1 MSDVATLITAIGGLL
16 TVLFSGV
23 TAILALRTGSRKE
36 RRSAGRKAI
45 ERVLDTDDEDADDD
59 RLREIKKLAHELQR
73 QQLLR
78 ELAELD
84 GEETS

>member
-23 TAILALRTGSRKE
+23 TAILALRTGSKRE
-36 RRSAGRKAI
+36 RRDAGRKAI
-45 ERVLDTDDEDADDD
+45 ERVMDTDDEDADDD

-84 GEETS
+84 GEETP

>member
-23 TAILALRTGSRKE
+23 TAILALRTGSKRE
-36 RRSAGRKAI
+36 RRDAGRKAI
-45 ERVLDTDDEDADDD
+45 ERVMDTDDEDADDD

>member
-23 TAILALRTGSRKE
+23 TAILALRTGSKRE
-36 RRSAGRKAI
+36 RRDAGRKAI
-45 ERVLDTDDEDADDD
+45 ERVMDTDDEDADDD

-84 GEETS
+84 REETP